1 MNTMVYIASTA
12 TLDDEKKFADLYKTV
27 PKYRQ
32 AKIDH
37 YSDWK
42 EKKLSL
48 GVGLL
53 LSMALKKAGIN
64 ENKLELCH
72 DENGKPYFKNRKEIH
87 FSLSHSEERVMCII
101 SDEPVGCDVEYLPGN
116 TETDLDSWTK
126 MESFCKATDSNML
139 DLMKGIVTFKGY
151 NFREIKEDAD
161 YLFVTCSKNPIEDNQ
176 IEIIREF

>member
-12 TLDDEKKFADLYKTV
+12 TLDDEKRFADLYKTV

-64 ENKLELCH
+64 ESKLELCH
-72 DENGKPYFKNRKEIH
+72 DENGK
-87 FSLSHSEERVMCII
+87 V
-101 SDEPVGCDVEYLPGN
+101 
-116 TETDLDSWTK
+116 
-126 MESFCKATDSNML
+126 
-139 DLMKGIVTFKGY
+139 
-151 NFREIKEDAD
+151 
-161 YLFVTCSKNPIEDNQ
+161 
-176 IEIIREF
+176 

>member
-64 ENKLELCH
+64 ESKLELCH

-116 TETDLDSWTK
+116 TETDLESWTK
-126 MESFCKATDSNML
+126 MESFCKATDCKTYCRRNRSL
-139 DLMKGIVTFKGY
+139 EYFKQWLK
-151 NFREIKEDAD
+151 REVEVCGEYARYSVSDFQDRCSD
-161 YLFVTCSKNPIEDNQ
+161 YAPHG
-176 IEIIREF
+176 